1 MRLIPGF
8 YYGLRSIFS
17 LHSLTQLLMRSVS
30 LTIPLNY
37 GTASGSDRI
46 LTLNNQYPQSRR
58 IESRIRSLPLAV
70 P

>member
-17 LHSLTQLLMRSVS
+17 LHSLTQLLMRSVT

-46 LTLNNQYPQSRR
+46 LDS
-58 IESRIRSLPLAV
+58 IRLDCGY
-70 P
+70 